1 MEYRRL
7 KPVGRRGSPAG
18 KATLVITL
26 LVLLFGAGSIAGF
39 VIEYQWWK
47 EMGQVET
54 WFDMLGYGLAPVTI
68 ATLLSFCVIF
78 LAHARGMKFAG
89 VSLREN
95 PGYAKLSALV
105 ALIVGYLIAASSFD
119 NWTAVRFIGSHGLP
133 AEATAWRDPVFGSPL
148 SFYLFDL

>member
-54 WFDMLGYGLAPVTI
+54 WFDMLGYGLAPEAA
-68 ATLLSFCVIF
+68 ATLLAF
-78 LAHARGMKFAG
+78 LVLWIAHARGMKFAMA
-89 VSLREN
+89 SLRDN
-95 PGYAKLSALV
+95 PTYATLSTAGL
-105 ALIVGYLIAASSFD
+105 LLLRFFFAAAAFD
-119 NWTAVRFIGSHGLP
+119 N
-133 AEATAWRDPVFGSPL
+133 
-148 SFYLFDL
+148 